1 MASIGQEPIGLRSV
15 LASAL
20 AENWWL
26 ILLRGIA
33 AILFGVL
40 ALIWPGVTI
49 VTLVILFAAYAL
61 VDGVFALVAAIRGGT
76 MFPRWWLA
84 LVGIAGV
91 VAGLYSFFFPGAAA
105 LVLILLIGWWSIVK
119 GVFEIVGAIS
129 LRKEIDNELMLIFAG
144 ALSVAFGIVVILFP
158 GAGALALVWIIA
170 IYAII
175 FGFAF
180 VGLAFRLKRHRDR
193 LKTA

>member
-1 MASIGQEPIGLRSV
+1 MASIQPAPLGGL
-15 LASAL
+15 LANAL

-40 ALIWPGVTI
+40 ALLWPGVTI
-49 VTLVILFAAYAL
+49 VTLVILFAIYAV

-84 LVGIAGV
+84 LVGVAGV
-91 VAGLYSFFFPGAAA
+91 FAGLYSIVFPGAAA
-105 LVLILLIGWWSIVK
+105 LVLILIIGWWSVVR

-129 LRKEIDNELMLIFAG
+129 LRKEIDNEWMLVFAG
-144 ALSVAFGIVVILFP
+144 ALSVLFGIAVLIFP
-158 GAGALALVWIIA
+158 GAGALALVWVVA
-170 IYAII
+170 FYAIL
-175 FGFAF
+175 FGAML
-180 VGLAFRLKRHRDR
+180 VALSLRLRQHK
-193 LKTA
+193 AA